1 MRELE
6 NVIERAVTFETSNR
20 ITMDS
25 LPHHI
30 ADTKPSDNEDP
41 FGLFEMGEDGI
52 DLESTLEKVEKRL
65 ILDALRMAKGVRT
78 EAAKL
83 LHISFRS
90 IRYKLDKYSI
100 SDKELDEFR
109 NP

>member
-1 MRELE
+1 M
-6 NVIERAVTFETSNR
+6 IERAVTFETSNR
-20 ITMDS
+20 ITVDS

-30 ADTKPSDNEDP
+30 ADTKATESGDSL
-41 FGLFEMGEDGI
+41 GVFEMGEDGI
-52 DLESTLEKVEKRL
+52 DLESTLEKLEKRL
-65 ILDALRMAKGVRT
+65 ILDALKKAKGVRT